1 MQVHTYSFKFE
12 ELNIMREIIEEYMG
26 YPPGQAPEPVPE
38 LIEDSLSKAPVLCEI
53 QGGYVL
59 AGDLHRADD
68 RMSITVDDVLFE
80 TKRIIVN
87 QLKKADRAILFLCTA
102 GPDIVNKSKKLMSE
116 GDLMTGYVYDVI
128 GSTVVESAMDL
139 IHNDIEKNMA
149 LEGLGVTDRYSPGYC
164 GWQVA
169 EQPKLF
175 SFFPEKYCGIT
186 LTESS
191 LMDPIKS
198 VSGII
203 GVGEKAKRKG
213 YVCDLCDI
221 KNCVYRKKH
230 VSKPDDRK

>member
-1 MQVHTYSFKFE
+1 MQVHTYNFTFE
-12 ELNIMREIIEEYMG
+12 ELDIRRDIIEDFMG
-26 YPPGQAPEPVPE
+26 YLPGQAPDPIPGMIENGLSRAPE
-38 LIEDSLSKAPVLCEI
+38 LCNI

-68 RMSITVDDVLFE
+68 RLSITVDDVLFE
-80 TKRIIVN
+80 TKRIVAN
-87 QLKKADRAILFLCTA
+87 QLRKADRAILFLCTA
-102 GPDIVNKSKKLMSE
+102 GPEISNWSKKLMSE
-116 GDLMTGYVYDVI
+116 GDLMTGYVFDVI
-128 GSTVVESAMDL
+128 GSEVVESAMDL

-175 SFFPEKYCGIT
+175 SFFPDKYCGIS

-213 YVCDLCDI
+213 YICDLCDMQDCI
-221 KNCVYRKKH
+221 YRKKH
-230 VSKPDDRK
+230 VTKHDDRC